1 MYFVHDTVLI
11 LSHRAIVSG
20 DLALTAHLL
29 QSVLTGNSEWFPP
42 ARLAFPSD
50 EYGDHL
56 RRIHVSFSL
65 PIDKSDPPQALK
77 LSNSLHVLLV
87 SESDVHV
94 SVKFANHAL
103 RGPNVWTPGQ
113 VYQLA
118 LLCKCT

>member
-11 LSHRAIVSG
+11 LSRRAIVSG

-65 PIDKSDPPQALK
+65 PLDKIRSSSSSEALK
-77 LSNSLHVLLV
+77 LPTCFTG
-87 SESDVHV
+87 E
-94 SVKFANHAL
+94 
-103 RGPNVWTPGQ
+103 
-113 VYQLA
+113 
-118 LLCKCT
+118 